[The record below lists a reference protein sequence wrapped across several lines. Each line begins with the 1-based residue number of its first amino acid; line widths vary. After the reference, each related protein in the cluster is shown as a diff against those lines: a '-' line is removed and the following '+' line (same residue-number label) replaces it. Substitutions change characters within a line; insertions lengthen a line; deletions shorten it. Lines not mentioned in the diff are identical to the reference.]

1 MAIITLRDVQV
12 TRVFWEGKGAQV
24 LERYKTQYGDKEQRY
39 SIFFDEPHGLA
50 EGTIITVDG
59 VLGVKIDEYENK
71 QGEKKQGIA
80 ITVNKPQIKKV
91 DSPVQAEKTGHAAV
105 NQVWDTATPGQVV
118 DASAPF

>member
-50 EGTIITVDG
+50 EGTIITLDG

-71 QGEKKQGIA
+71 QGEKKQSIA